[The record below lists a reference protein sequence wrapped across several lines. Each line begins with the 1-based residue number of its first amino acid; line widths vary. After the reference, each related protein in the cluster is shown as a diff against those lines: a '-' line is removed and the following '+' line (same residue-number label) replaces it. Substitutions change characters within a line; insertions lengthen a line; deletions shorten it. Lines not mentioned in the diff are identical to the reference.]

1 MCDPGDSNS
10 LQVEKIKRETA
21 SRIAEQVASLLR
33 DARAAKFEF
42 LAYLLGMV
50 LKEARR
56 LTKDED
62 KSEGSPSAGCAAIG
76 GGRAAAC
83 GAAMARDR

>member
-1 MCDPGDSNS
+1 MCDPGNSNA
-10 LQVEKIKRETA
+10 LRVENIERETA

-62 KSEGSPSAGCAAIG
+62 KSEGSPSAG
-76 GGRAAAC
+76 
-83 GAAMARDR
+83 